1 VSSVYLN
8 GVYVAPERAMV
19 SVEDRGFLFG
29 DACYEAT
36 PVYRGKPFLLDR
48 HMERLRRGLA
58 ATRIDVDPDTLLGVH
73 DELIE
78 RNGLGSCE
86 LGLVYVHVTRGVAP
100 RSHPFPEPAVRPTVY
115 AFAKEV
121 RRGTDADFE
130 AGAGA
135 ITLPDLRWAM
145 PSIKTTNL
153 LPNVLAQQAA
163 IDAGVADVV
172 FHRDGRVT
180 EGTHNNVF
188 AVEGGRLVTAPAD
201 GLILEGVTRGV
212 LLELARE
219 DGIEVDEVAVDVGR
233 LADVDEL
240 FFTSATTE
248 IRATVRLDGRPVG
261 DGRPGPVA
269 RRLRQLLRARIAR
282 ECHRPTT

>member
-1 VSSVYLN
+1 MPSVYLN
-8 GVYVAPERAMV
+8 GDYLPAGQAKV

-36 PVYRGKPFLLDR
+36 PVYGGEPFLLDR

-58 ATRIDVDPDTLLGVH
+58 ATRIEFDPDALLDVH
-73 DELIE
+73 HELIE
-78 RNGLGSCE
+78 RNGLASCE
-86 LGLVYVHVTRGVAP
+86 LGLVYVHITRGAAP
-100 RSHPFPEPAVRPTVY
+100 RSHAFPSPQVPPTVY
-115 AFAKEV
+115 AFAKQV
-121 RRGTDADFE
+121 RRGTDDDFE
-130 AGAGA
+130 SGAGA

-163 IDAGVADVV
+163 IDAGAADVV
-172 FHRDGRVT
+172 FHRDGSVT

-188 AVEGGRLVTAPAD
+188 AVEHGRLVTAPAD
-201 GLILEGVTRGV
+201 GRILEGVTRGA
-212 LLELARE
+212 LLELARA
-219 DGIEVDEVAVDVGR
+219 DGIEVDEVAIEVGR
-233 LADVDEL
+233 LAEVDEL

-248 IRATVRLDGRPVG
+248 IRATVQLDGRPVG

-269 RRLRQLLRARIAR
+269 RRLRQLLRARIAA
-282 ECHRPTT
+282 ECDLATA